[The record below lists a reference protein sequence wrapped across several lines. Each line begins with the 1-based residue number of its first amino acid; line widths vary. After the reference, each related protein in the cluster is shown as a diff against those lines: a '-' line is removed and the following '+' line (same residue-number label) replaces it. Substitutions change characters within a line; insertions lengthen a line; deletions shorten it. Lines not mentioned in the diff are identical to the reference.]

1 MTVYRPKE
9 CSRWLEELQNIA
21 RKGSELITANG
32 WIQDQMTGDSGELC
46 IISAGHEAAQET
58 RTPGLSHALREVLDY
73 LGHAERWN
81 DHRDRSQVE
90 VIDFLDQVVITE
102 QDLESTFGPR
112 WELVLYLVEAF
123 GSMDKESLEGWNR
136 DKDQVQDHRLLREI
150 DFGSEFPFGTVE
162 TQLLRA
168 RGAVVA
174 AYVDRCVE
182 LGVAVFAPSVAL
194 MVTQALLPSL
204 AS

>member
-9 CSRWLEELQNIA
+9 SSRWLEELQNIA
-21 RKGSELITANG
+21 RKGSELITVNG

-46 IISAGHEAAQET
+46 IISAGHEAARVTQK
-58 RTPGLSHALREVLDY
+58 PGLSHALREVLDH

-90 VIDFLDQVVITE
+90 VIDYLDQVIITE

-123 GSMDKESLEGWNR
+123 GSMDKETLEGWNQ
-136 DKDQVQDHRLLREI
+136 DKDQVQDHWLLREI
-150 DFGSEFPFGTVE
+150 DFDFEYPFGNVE
-162 TQLLRA
+162 ARLLRA

-174 AYVDRCVE
+174 AYVDNCVE
-182 LGVAVFAPSVAL
+182 LGVTVLAPSVAL

>member
-9 CSRWLEELQNIA
+9 PSRWLEELQNIA

-46 IISAGHEAAQET
+46 IISAGHEAARET
-58 RTPGLSHALREVLDY
+58 QNPGLSHALREVLAH
-73 LGHAERWN
+73 LGHAEGWN

-90 VIDFLDQVVITE
+90 VIDFLDQVTITE

-123 GSMDKESLEGWNR
+123 GSMDKETLEGWNR
-136 DKDQVQDHRLLREI
+136 DKDQVQDHWLLREI
-150 DFGSEFPFGTVE
+150 DFDFEYPFGSVE
-162 TQLLRA
+162 ARLLRA

-174 AYVDRCVE
+174 SYVDNCVE
-182 LGVAVFAPSVAL
+182 LGVTVLAPSVAL
-194 MVTQALLPSL
+194 MVTQTLLPSL